1 MDILTV
7 IIVLLLLLFAASWSA
22 ARSYFI
28 KGQLDGMEAATAEVV
43 RGISSHYESVGRPL
57 PGDVA
62 KALEALRTFA
72 RSTSCEQNINRFQA
86 RLWSFGDAVGA
97 ACWRKGYETCR
108 EKMSPRAD
116 RIRIDLAVDQLL
128 HLVALA
134 HLGFKK
140 MMPNDRTIETIR
152 FEGEEHARAVMHA
165 VERLELALPEA
176 YRPSGLSQ
184 TRQAMVRHWWPLQRK
199 RA

>member
-1 MDILTV
+1 MDILVV
-7 IIVLLLLLFAASWSA
+7 IVVLLILLFAASWSA
-22 ARSYFI
+22 ARSYFM
-28 KGQLDGMEAATAEVV
+28 KGRLDGMEAATVEIV
-43 RGISSHYESVGRPL
+43 RGINSHYESVGRPL
-57 PGDVA
+57 PADVA
-62 KALEALRTFA
+62 KALDAVRSFA
-72 RSTSCEQNINRFQA
+72 RCASCEQSISRYQA

-116 RIRIDLAVDQLL
+116 RVRIDLPVDQLL
-128 HLVALA
+128 HLVTIA

-140 MMPNDRTIETIR
+140 MMPNDRAIETVR
-152 FEGEEHARAVMHA
+152 FEGEEHALVVTRA

-176 YRPSGLSQ
+176 YRPSGHSA
-184 TRQAMVRHWWPLQRK
+184 TRQAMIRHWWPPERK